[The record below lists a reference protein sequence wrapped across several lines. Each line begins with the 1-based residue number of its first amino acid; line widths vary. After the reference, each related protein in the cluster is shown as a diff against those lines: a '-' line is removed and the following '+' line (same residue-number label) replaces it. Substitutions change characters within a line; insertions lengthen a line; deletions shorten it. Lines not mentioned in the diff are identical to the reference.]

1 MSENEKMLEH
11 FRNPRNV
18 GTIENA
24 DGYGR
29 GINPINGYITDMY
42 LKIEEDKIV
51 DIKYKTY
58 GCVATIAST
67 SAISHIVKGKILSDI
82 INIEKPFEKLAELLI
97 NEIGEIPEKNWH
109 CLPTVIQTL
118 FTAILDYYE
127 KKDNNEKVNQIN
139 KILDHINFY
148 IEERKKQ
155 F

>member
-11 FRNPRNV
+11 FRNPQNV

-29 GINPINGYITDMY
+29 GTNPINGYITDMY
-42 LKIEEDKIV
+42 LKIEGDKIV

-82 INIEKPFEKLAELLI
+82 INIEKPYRRK
-97 NEIGEIPEKNWH
+97 IGIAFR
-109 CLPTVIQTL
+109 Q
-118 FTAILDYYE
+118 
-127 KKDNNEKVNQIN
+127 
-139 KILDHINFY
+139 
-148 IEERKKQ
+148 
-155 F
+155 

>member
-18 GTIENA
+18 GTIEDA

-67 SAISHIVKGKILSDI
+67 SAISHIVKGKIVSDI
-82 INIEKPFEKLAELLI
+82 INKEKPFEELVELLT

-118 FTAILDYYE
+118 FTAILDYFE
-127 KKDNNEKVNQIN
+127 KKENDKKVKQIN
-139 KILDHINFY
+139 KILEHINCY
-148 IEERKKQ
+148 VEERKNQ
-155 F
+155 L